1 MTQYLSD
8 KLRVLS
14 LISII
19 LYSIFI
25 LDFNQMKLW
34 GWPIMIR
41 YNCLLLK

>member
-19 LYSIFI
+19 FVLYIHSRFQP
-25 LDFNQMKLW
+25 NE
-34 GWPIMIR
+34 IMGMAYYDKI
-41 YNCLLLK
+41 